1 MTVAVGAFRVAV
13 ELDLKRRDNDKKISL
28 LFVEMRDMM
37 AVLIQYVNEIID
49 ARPQK
54 LTRRTLRLRDINGEK
69 RAGEDHTTIA
79 GRMQN
84 LIEKTEQDIKKCANA
99 CNAYAKKNTLS
110 KVVHSSS
117 WDGEF
122 KGYIQGFTARRGEF
136 EFALSV
142 YIGHAVNSAN
152 DKLVSIEDKYVVV
165 FAFKCVLN
173 IDLPGWTSSC
183 VISMRAHLP
192 KSASLRGKSTYA
204 AGHKQSCRT
213 RISFEK
219 CLSLDR
225 DLPHPVAQLVPRA
238 SWTNSKLSKSISKL
252 TSRRRYT
259 KI

>member
-1 MTVAVGAFRVAV
+1 MLHRFIPSSEVSRFAICFEKLPSSGRANPHLLTVAVGAFRVAV

-54 LTRRTLRLRDINGEK
+54 LIRRTLRLRDINGEK
-69 RAGEDHTTIA
+69 RAGEDNTTIS

-122 KGYIQGFTARRGEF
+122 KGYIQGFTTRRGEF

-142 YIGHAVNSAN
+142 YIGHAVNTAN

-165 FAFKCVLN
+165 FAFEYVLN
-173 IDLPGWTSSC
+173 IDFPGWTASF
-183 VISMRAHLP
+183 VISTRAHLQ
-192 KSASLRGKSTYA
+192 KSASLRGK
-204 AGHKQSCRT
+204 
-213 RISFEK
+213 
-219 CLSLDR
+219 
-225 DLPHPVAQLVPRA
+225 
-238 SWTNSKLSKSISKL
+238 
-252 TSRRRYT
+252 
-259 KI
+259 